1 MGRNK
6 LNPAHSGAPK
16 KNDLPFLLTE
26 GTKVNVPPLPPL
38 KASAK
43 DCLGDETE
51 FTKNTPHSARPT
63 CWSPCDD
70 I

>member
-16 KNDLPFLLTE
+16 KNDLPFQLTE
-26 GTKVNVPPLPPL
+26 GMKVQVPALPPL
-38 KASAK
+38 KAIAK
-43 DCLGDETE
+43 DCLSYDTE
-51 FTKNTPHSARPT
+51 FTKNTTPSARLT
-63 CWSPCDD
+63 RWSPCDD